1 MNLLGFEEEVKEG
14 SRKWKIYAFFP
25 SVSCDTCPSSL
36 SASQMAR
43 WGGRRGKNKRDLA
56 CTLWQEMKSQQKP
69 LGGSVVCWSSSA
81 VPAAAAIVGAEPVC
95 VPWPPLLKGYKCRHA
110 KHLRRSLVGCG
121 LLLSHV
127 QESGQL
133 PGALARVNSEFC
145 TQGTPSPLSSQPQSS
160 ANLSFCKA
168 TISP

>member
-1 MNLLGFEEEVKEG
+1 MVHVQAHCVAPKWPDEG
-14 SRKWKIYAFFP
+14 ATRRKKKQNKKKQRG
-25 SVSCDTCPSSL
+25 L
-36 SASQMAR
+36 AS
-43 WGGRRGKNKRDLA
+43 
-56 CTLWQEMKSQQKP
+56 TLQHERKSQQKP

-110 KHLRRSLVGCG
+110 KYLRRSLVGCG

-133 PGALARVNSEFC
+133 LGFWLGLTLSPVLNAH
-145 TQGTPSPLSSQPQSS
+145 PLSSSPSPKAQHSPAPARQ
-160 ANLSFCKA
+160 LSHPKCLLHHCF
-168 TISP
+168 SLSLF